1 MMEHV
6 FPESR
11 VFYRKLRRNYP
22 LAVAADGCW
31 IVDEA
36 GRRYLDAAGGAVVA
50 NLGHSLAEIAECV
63 AAEIRTLGYVN
74 GTQFTHAAVEELAR
88 ELTSR
93 LPGDLDFAY
102 FLASGSEAVEAA
114 VKLAR
119 QVWVERGR
127 AGKWRVISRRPSY
140 HGNTLTALSLSGR
153 EAYRQIFGPLLTD
166 FPRIPAPDSYRD
178 PDGPGSTGEAL
189 EAAILAA
196 GPETV
201 SAFLAEPIGGSSSG
215 AMVPPAEYWPRVVEI
230 CRRHDVL
237 LIADEVM
244 CGMGRT
250 GRWTAGEHFALV
262 PDILVL
268 GKGLNAGAVPLSALV
283 ARRPIVETLAAGSG
297 AFNHAQT
304 YSHHP
309 ALCAAGL
316 ATLRI
321 LSRERLVE
329 RVAAL
334 EPTFFGGLQALRA
347 HPWVGDVRGKGLLAA
362 VELVADRTTKRPFP
376 RRERLAER
384 LAERAL
390 ANGLVVWPNAGNV
403 DGENGDLVM
412 LAPPFTIDEEEIG
425 ELVARLARSLEELS

>member
-1 MMEHV
+1 MEHA

-11 VFYRKLRRNYP
+11 VFYRKLRRSYP

-31 IVDEA
+31 IVDET

-50 NLGHSLAEIAECV
+50 NLGHSLAEIAESV

-102 FLASGSEAVEAA
+102 FLASGSEAIEAA

-127 AGKWRVISRRPSY
+127 AGKWKVISRRPSY
-140 HGNTLTALSLSGR
+140 HGNTLAALSLSGR
-153 EAYRQIFGPLLTD
+153 EAYRQVFGPLLTD

-196 GPETV
+196 GAETV

-215 AMVPPAEYWPRVVEI
+215 AMVPPADYWPNVVEI

-250 GRWTAGEHFALV
+250 GRWTAGEHFGLV

-321 LSRERLVE
+321 LGRQRLVE
-329 RVAAL
+329 RVAGL
-334 EPTFFGGLQALRA
+334 EPAFLGGLQALRA

-362 VELVADRTTKRPFP
+362 VELVADRATKRPFP

-403 DGENGDLVM
+403 DGESGDLVM
-412 LAPPFTIDEEEIG
+412 LAPPFTIDDEELG

>member
-1 MMEHV
+1 MEHA

-11 VFYRKLRRNYP
+11 VFYRKLRRDYP

-31 IVDEA
+31 IVDES

-50 NLGHSLAEIAECV
+50 NLGHSLAEIADRV

-74 GTQFTHAAVEELAR
+74 GTQFTHAAVEDLAR

-102 FLASGSEAVEAA
+102 FLASGSEAIEAA

-127 AGKWRVISRRPSY
+127 AGKWKVISRRPSY
-140 HGNTLTALSLSGR
+140 HGNTLAALSLSGR

-178 PDGPGSTGEAL
+178 PGGPGSTGEAL

-196 GPETV
+196 GAETV

-215 AMVPPAEYWPRVVEI
+215 AMVPPEDYWPRVVEV

-250 GRWTAGEHFALV
+250 GRWTAGEHFGLV

-268 GKGLNAGAVPLSALV
+268 GKGLNAGAVPLSALI
-283 ARRPIVETLAAGSG
+283 ARRPIVETIAAGSG

-329 RVAAL
+329 RVAGL
-334 EPTFFGGLQALRA
+334 EPTFFGRLQTLRA

-376 RRERLAER
+376 RHERMAER
-384 LAERAL
+384 LAERAF

-412 LAPPFTIDEEEIG
+412 LAPPFTVDDEALG